1 MFIEKL
7 KYATVVYNQYVESV
21 KLIIQEHYDIPE
33 YENAIFFLDKLYT
46 IYNEFDSSFFTNYDK
61 KIYYFLEH
69 SVYDYDYII
78 KSYDDNEV
86 YLINK
91 FGITEFWSMD
101 YDCVLGMR
109 VKSELNIPFKYK
121 PVRYTK
127 LIKPNNEIY
136 STQKLVDCCHIGVIT
151 KEAYHRIEFID
162 KLEQEVRISFNF
174 ITQTRNIQ
182 DVTHIL
188 NCSKYIVDTT
198 RNPNFKTQNQ
208 VRIFEL
214 LCMGYTVCAEKRAI
228 NIFPGL
234 IYEWETLNDL
244 CNIVKKDEY
253 LHPIEAY
260 KKMTYTDEAY
270 EKYVNGLVE
279 LWNTQG

>member
-7 KYATVVYNQYVESV
+7 KYVTVVYNQYVESV
-21 KLIIQEHYDIPE
+21 KLIIQEHYDLPE
-33 YENAIFFLDKLYT
+33 YENAIFFLDLLGT
-46 IYNEFDSSFFTNYDK
+46 INNEFGSSFFTNYDK
-61 KIYYFLEH
+61 KIYYLLEH
-69 SVYDYDYII
+69 SVYEYDDII

-101 YDCVLGMR
+101 YDSGLAIR
-109 VKSELNIPFKYK
+109 AKSELNIPFKFK
-121 PVRYTK
+121 PVRYTN

-136 STQKLVDCCHIGVIT
+136 TTQKLVDCCHIGVIT
-151 KEAYHRIEFID
+151 KEAYHRIEFIN
-162 KLEQEVRISFNF
+162 KLEQEARISFNF

-188 NCSKYIVDTT
+188 NSSKYIVDTT
-198 RNPNFKTQNQ
+198 RSPNFKTQNQ

-228 NIFPGL
+228 NMFPGL
-234 IYEWETLNDL
+234 IYEWENVNDL
-244 CNIVKKDEY
+244 YNIVKKDEY
-253 LHPIEAY
+253 LHPTEAY
-260 KKMTYTDEAY
+260 KEMTYTDEAY
-270 EKYVNGLVE
+270 EKYVNYLIE
-279 LWNTQG
+279 QWNTQG